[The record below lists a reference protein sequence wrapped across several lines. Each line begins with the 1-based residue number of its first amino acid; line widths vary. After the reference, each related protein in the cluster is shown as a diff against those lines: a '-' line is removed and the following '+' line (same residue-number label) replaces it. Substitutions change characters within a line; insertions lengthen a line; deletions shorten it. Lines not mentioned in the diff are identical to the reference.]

1 MQISKWPLLHLP
13 PACAGGFFY
22 DQNYPARHHLRSPA
36 AAAKVIENTLRDLN
50 FALVNELAIN
60 FRQVL
65 VPTGVLLVL
74 NGVVPR
80 QLGALRL

>member
-1 MQISKWPLLHLP
+1 MQISKWPLLLLP

-22 DQNYPARHHLRSPA
+22 DQNYPARHHLRSP
-36 AAAKVIENTLRDLN
+36 AAKVIENTLRDLN